1 MTLFQAAI
9 FGLVQGL
16 TEFLPIS
23 SAAHLRIV
31 SALLGWA
38 DPGAAFTAVIQL
50 AIVVTLFLY
59 FWQDLVKI
67 ATAMLRGLQSGRLF
81 EKHEARLGWMIVVGT
96 LPIMVLGLAFKKHV
110 ETSLRSLYV
119 IAFAEIGLAVA
130 LIVAESW
137 ERSRIA
143 AGTRLREMK
152 DVTWSD
158 AIIVGIAQCLA
169 LIPGASR
176 SGSTITGGLFVGF
189 TRETAARFSFLLA
202 LPSFLG
208 AGILEF
214 IHHRHELLAAPNAG
228 RNLVVATV
236 IAIFVGYAAVA
247 FLMNYLKR
255 HTTWAFIIYR
265 LALGALLLAL
275 LASGRLPAL

>member
-1 MTLFQAAI
+1 MTLLQAAV
-9 FGLVQGL
+9 FGLIQGL

-31 SALLGWA
+31 SAFLGWT

-59 FWQDLVKI
+59 FWHDLVHI
-67 ATAMLRGLQSGRLF
+67 AAAMLRGVQTGRLF
-81 EKHEARLGWMIVVGT
+81 DNHDARLGWMIVVGT

-119 IAFAEIGLAVA
+119 IAIAEIGLALA
-130 LIVAESW
+130 LIVAEHL
-137 ERSRIA
+137 ERSRVA
-143 AGTRLREMK
+143 AGIRLREMK
-152 DVTWSD
+152 DVTWTD
-158 AIIVGIAQCLA
+158 TIIVGVAQCMA

-189 TRETAARFSFLLA
+189 TRETAARFSFLLS

-208 AGILEF
+208 AGVLEF
-214 IHHRHELLAAPNAG
+214 VHHRHELLAAPGAG

-236 IAIFVGYAAVA
+236 VAIFVGYGAVA

-255 HTTWAFIIYR
+255 HTTWVFIIYR
-265 LALGALLLAL
+265 LVLGAGLLAL
-275 LASGRLPAL
+275 LANGRLQAF

>member
-1 MTLFQAAI
+1 MTLLQAAV
-9 FGLVQGL
+9 FGLIQGL

-38 DPGAAFTAVIQL
+38 DPGTAFTAVIQL

-59 FWQDLVKI
+59 FWNELVHI
-67 ATAMLRGLQSGRLF
+67 AVAMLRGVQIGHPF
-81 EKHEARLGWMIVVGT
+81 DDHDARLGWMIVGGT
-96 LPIMVLGLAFKKHV
+96 LPIVVLGLLFKKHV
-110 ETSLRSLYV
+110 ESSLRSLYV
-119 IAFAEIGLAVA
+119 IAFAEIGLALA
-130 LIVAESW
+130 LIAAEW
-137 ERSRIA
+137 LERSRVV
-143 AGTRLREMK
+143 AGTKLRGIEE
-152 DVTWSD
+152 VTWTD
-158 AIIVGIAQCLA
+158 TIIVGLAQCLA

-214 IHHRHELLAAPNAG
+214 MHHRHELLAAPGAG

-236 IAIFVGYAAVA
+236 VAIVVGYAAVA

-255 HTTWAFIIYR
+255 HTTWIFIIYR
-265 LALGALLLAL
+265 LVLGAALLAL
-275 LASGRLPAL
+275 LANGRLQPF